1 MRIFTCFVKLK
12 VTYYLI
18 FVPYYCLFKP
28 CYQSNNS
35 YCFENETTY
44 ERVITFPNGLNVFS
58 PCFLDINIKLLILL
72 FLEITWKLPIHTS
85 ASSLSFTVMI
95 RDLEKL
101 LNTSCPF
108 LPNAFNGLSELG
120 DTLLSVVVIHS
131 SLINFVLSK
140 PFVSK
145 HPCSSVVVSIN
156 STDRKTYQ
164 VKHYTYICT
173 FSIDC

>member
-1 MRIFTCFVKLK
+1 M
-12 VTYYLI
+12 
-18 FVPYYCLFKP
+18 
-28 CYQSNNS
+28 
-35 YCFENETTY
+35 
-44 ERVITFPNGLNVFS
+44 
-58 PCFLDINIKLLILL
+58 L

-156 STDRKTYQ
+156 STDRKAFYVNHYIYIRSTLFLVIRLLILINDWINNMNTNVCICIYIYDIHIYDIHNTYWQ
-164 VKHYTYICT
+164 TDK
-173 FSIDC
+173 